1 MVKSLAQMAA
11 KGQRKLA
18 AKAGTMAAS
27 YNAAK
32 GRMKGNYA
40 ALPFGPRMKAN
51 YNAGVDAGEYHAP
64 DAAKWARNWTAKV
77 SE

>member
-1 MVKSLAQMAA
+1 MVRSLGEMAA

-18 AKAGTMAAS
+18 AKAATMAAS

-32 GRMKGNYA
+32 PRMKAGYA
-40 ALPFGPRMKAN
+40 AMPFGPRRKAA
-51 YNAGVDAGEYHAP
+51 YAAGVDAGVYHAP
-64 DAAKWARNWTAKV
+64 DATKWARNWSAKM